1 MKWMPLLPEAYF
13 FLAAFVF
20 FVLALVPPSSPRR
33 HHLLALFLT
42 AGGLIISLGAM
53 GEEGLFFSQVYRL
66 DLFSQIFK
74 FMLAAGVFLIIGLC
88 RELRGIPEDRH
99 PEFYFLLILG
109 TLAMMILVSAVELL
123 TLYVALEL
131 TSYCLYLL
139 VPLRKGYGIH
149 QEAGIKYFLT
159 GISTSAVMLFGL
171 ALLYGAA
178 QTTYLAGLLKVLP
191 HMMGSPM
198 VFIGLLFTLSGFFF
212 KLAFFPFHLW
222 APNVYQGAAN
232 QVTAF
237 IATSTKVAAIAILL
251 RLVAL
256 AGSGSR
262 PLVPILA
269 VLAIASMTLGNLV
282 ALVQKDLKRLLGY
295 SAIAHAGYVFI
306 GILTMSERGYAGAIF
321 YAMAYLV
328 MNFLCFLVVVK
339 RADDGQDLKIAQLA
353 GLHQRSPL
361 LAMALLLGFFSL
373 GGLPPTIGFT
383 GKFLIFLAA
392 MEKGYF
398 YLVLIA
404 MINVVIS
411 LYYYALVVKAAY
423 FLEPEKY
430 LPPIPLTW
438 PTRLLIVVM
447 VIINVG
453 GGLFPAFFYN
463 LAQAA
468 ARLVI

>member
-13 FLAAFVF
+13 FLTAFVF
-20 FVLALVPPSSPRR
+20 FILALVPPSSPRR
-33 HHLLALFLT
+33 YHLMALFLT

-53 GEEGLFFSQVYRL
+53 GEAGLFFSQVYRL
-66 DLFSQIFK
+66 DLFSQLFK
-74 FMLAAGVFLIIGLC
+74 FMLAAGVFLIVGLC
-88 RELRGIPEDRH
+88 RELRGIQEDRH

-149 QEAGIKYFLT
+149 QEAGIKYFLI
-159 GISTSAVMLFGL
+159 GISTSAIMLFGL

-178 QTTYLAGLLKVLP
+178 QTTYLPGLLKVLP
-191 HMMGSPM
+191 HLMGSPT

-212 KLAFFPFHLW
+212 KLALFPFHLW

-232 QVTAF
+232 QVTAY

-251 RLVAL
+251 RLVSL
-256 AGSGSR
+256 SGSGSR
-262 PLVPILA
+262 PLIPILA

-306 GILTMSERGYAGAIF
+306 GVLTMNEKGYAGAIF

-339 RADDGQDLKIAQLA
+339 RADEGQDLKIAQLA

-404 MINVVIS
+404 MINVVVS

-423 FLEPEKY
+423 FLEPEKN
-430 LPPIPLTW
+430 LPPIPLSW
-438 PTRLLIVVM
+438 PTRLLTIAMIV
-447 VIINVG
+447 INVG
-453 GGLFPAFFYN
+453 GGLFPAYFYD
-463 LAQAA
+463 LARAA